1 VVHAATAEHPFISLA
16 LLKDRNFVAGL
27 VLIFSVGIILYAT
40 LALLPPMLQTLMN
53 FPVITIGEMLAPR
66 GIGTLFAMLL
76 VGRIVGRIDTRL
88 IILFGLSLT
97 TLSLWEMTGYS
108 LEMDLWPIV
117 SAGITQGFG
126 LGFIFVPLSAVAFAT
141 LAPRLRTEA
150 AALFSLVR
158 NAGGSIGISVVVN
171 LVAQN
176 TQVNHASI
184 AAHVT
189 PFNEMFRLPA
199 VQQVWD
205 LQTTP
210 GLVALDGEINRQA
223 AMVAYI
229 DDFKFMMIVTLLTI
243 PLVLLLRTQGR
254 SIGTP
259 SAPLD

>member
-1 VVHAATAEHPFISLA
+1 
-16 LLKDRNFVAGL
+16 
-27 VLIFSVGIILYAT
+27 
-40 LALLPPMLQTLMN
+40 
-53 FPVITIGEMLAPR
+53 
-66 GIGTLFAMLL
+66 
-76 VGRIVGRIDTRL
+76 
-88 IILFGLSLT
+88 
-97 TLSLWEMTGYS
+97 
-108 LEMDLWPIV
+108 
-117 SAGITQGFG
+117 
-126 LGFIFVPLSAVAFAT
+126 
-141 LAPRLRTEA
+141 
-150 AALFSLVR
+150 
-158 NAGGSIGISVVVN
+158 
-171 LVAQN
+171 VAQN